1 MDGAPDTL
9 DPAVE
14 APEPPAW
21 RSDVVAWAAP
31 VAIALLIIAILGVTG
46 GFNRAPAEQDA
57 EVGRDRPDRPAGDT
71 GKGSTPLRTA
81 PDGICTLTVT

>member
-1 MDGAPDTL
+1 MDVAPDTL

-31 VAIALLIIAILGVTG
+31 VAIALLIIAILGVT
-46 GFNRAPAEQDA
+46 
-57 EVGRDRPDRPAGDT
+57 
-71 GKGSTPLRTA
+71 